1 MPKRP
6 VSAYPSSALGAALVA
21 LASPPTAAA
30 QGGTGSP
37 PAGGAEV
44 EQIIIAT
51 AGALVLTGVL
61 LFLGV
66 GHRRRGNR
74 VLARIGAYAER
85 KTGLPD
91 WAAVPAVLIT
101 VSLITA
107 LFGMLW
113 DISLHIA
120 EGRDAG
126 PLANPAHYFILIGLF
141 GVFASGFISMVL
153 PQGRPS
159 RSAVHIAGDWYAP
172 LGGILITACGAF
184 SLVGFPLDDVWH
196 NLFGQD
202 VTLWGPTHLM
212 LIGGAAMTLVG
223 LAVLLVEGRRA
234 NAEATGRE
242 EKRWIGQMRRIA
254 LPGAFL
260 LGLSTFQAEF
270 DFGVPQFRF
279 VFHPMLVLFAA
290 GAALVAARV
299 WLGRWAALGAV
310 AFFIVLRG
318 VITLLVGPVLGEPTP
333 LFPLYL
339 VEAAIVELVA
349 WRIPRTR
356 PLALGAACGVLIGAV
371 GLAAEWGW
379 THLVFS
385 LPWPSTLLPEGA
397 LLGFGMA
404 VAGSLIGAWIGARLA
419 ADEIRRTTSLRFAAI
434 SAAAATAAM
443 VALAL
448 PKPAEP
454 GATVTATVSDAIPG
468 PNRAVNATLNV
479 TPPGVAGD
487 AEWLTVTSWQG
498 GGLVVDRLRRLAPG
512 TYATTEP
519 IPVHANW
526 KSMVRLHEGASIMSV
541 PLFLPEDPAI
551 PVAGVP
557 ADPRFTRA
565 FVADRLVLQREQKTA
580 ALALWTAAY
589 GAVLGITLGFLI
601 LLAWGVHRVAV
612 SDAEPTPR
620 RPKSEPAS
628 GAALRGG
635 PAPAS
640 G

>member
-1 MPKRP
+1 MPMRFLT
-6 VSAYPSSALGAALVA
+6 AHPSTAIGAALA
-21 LASPPTAAA
+21 LLLAAPATATA
-30 QGGTGSP
+30 QGGTA
-37 PAGGAEV
+37 PAGGAELD
-44 EQIIIAT
+44 QIIIAT
-51 AGALVLTGVL
+51 AGAVVLTGVL
-61 LFLGV
+61 LFLGI
-66 GHRRRGNR
+66 GHRRGGNR

-85 KTGLPD
+85 RTGLPD
-91 WAAVPAVLIT
+91 WAAVPAALIT
-101 VSLITA
+101 GSLITA

-153 PQGRPS
+153 PKGRPS

-172 LGGILITACGAF
+172 LGAVLITACGAF

-234 NAEATGRE
+234 NAETVGRE
-242 EKRWIGQMRRIA
+242 EQRWVGWMRHVA

-290 GAALVAARV
+290 AAALVAARV

-318 VITLLVGPVLGEPTP
+318 VITLLVGPILGEPTP

-349 WRIPRTR
+349 WRLPRTR
-356 PLALGAACGVLIGAV
+356 PLALGAVCGVLIGTV

-379 THLVFS
+379 TQLVFS

-404 VAGSLIGAWIGARLA
+404 LAGSLIGAWIGARLA
-419 ADEIRRTTSLRFAAI
+419 ADEITRTKPLRFAAI
-434 SAAAATAAM
+434 GAAAATAAM

-448 PKPAEP
+448 PKPADP
-454 GATVTATVSDAIPG
+454 GVTVTATVSDAIPG
-468 PNRAVNATLNV
+468 PNRAVNAIINV
-479 TPPGVAGD
+479 TPPKVAGD
-487 AEWLTVTSWQG
+487 AEWLTVTAWQG
-498 GGLVVDRLRRLAPG
+498 GGLIVDRLRRLAPG

-519 IPVHANW
+519 IPVFPNW
-526 KSMVRLHEGASIMSV
+526 KSMVRLHEGAAIMSAPV
-541 PLFLPEDPAI
+541 FLPEDPAI

-557 ADPRFTRA
+557 AEPRFTRE

-580 ALALWTAAY
+580 APALWTAAY

-612 SDAEPTPR
+612 NDAEETRR
-620 RPKSEPAS
+620 RPESEPK
-628 GAALRGG
+628 GGTALRGG
-635 PAPAS
+635 PATAS

>member
-1 MPKRP
+1 MQLRP
-6 VSAYPSSALGAALVA
+6 RVASSSAFVALLA
-21 LASPPTAAA
+21 ILASPSTAAA
-30 QGGTGSP
+30 QGGNP
-37 PAGGAEV
+37 PAGGAELD
-44 EQIIIAT
+44 QIIIAT
-51 AGALVLTGVL
+51 AGALLLTGVL

-66 GHRRRGNR
+66 GHRTGRNR
-74 VLARIGAYAER
+74 LLARIGSYAER
-85 KTGLPD
+85 KTGFPD
-91 WAAVPAVLIT
+91 WAAVPALLIT
-101 VSLITA
+101 GSLITA

-153 PQGRPS
+153 PQGKPS

-172 LGGILITACGAF
+172 LGGVLITACGAF

-234 NAEATGRE
+234 NAETAARGERS
-242 EKRWIGQMRRIA
+242 WMSQMTHIA

-310 AFFIVLRG
+310 GFFLVLRG
-318 VITLLVGPVLGEPTP
+318 VIAVLVGPVLGEPTP
-333 LFPLYL
+333 VFPLYL

-349 WRIPRTR
+349 WRLPRTR
-356 PLALGAACGVLIGAV
+356 PLALGAVCGVLIGTV

-379 THLVFS
+379 THLAFP

-419 ADEIRRTTSLRFAAI
+419 ADEITRARSLRFAAI
-434 SAAAATAAM
+434 GAAAAAAAM

-454 GATVTATVSDAIPG
+454 GVTVTATVSDATPG
-468 PNRAVNATLNV
+468 PERAVNATVNV
-479 TPPGVAGD
+479 TPPNVAGD

-498 GGLVVDRLRRLAPG
+498 GGLVVDRLRQIAPG

-519 IPVHANW
+519 IPAHASW
-526 KSMVRLHEGASIMSV
+526 KSMIRLHEGASIMSV
-541 PLFLPEDPAI
+541 PIFLPADPAI
-551 PVAGVP
+551 PVPGVP
-557 ADPRFTRA
+557 ADPQFTRP

-580 ALALWTAAY
+580 APALWTAAY
-589 GAVLGITLGFLI
+589 GAVLAITLGFLL

-612 SDAEPTPR
+612 SDAEEAQR
-620 RPKSEPAS
+620 RRRSEPKG
-628 GAALRGG
+628 GAAIRGG

>member
-1 MPKRP
+1 MLNRP
-6 VSAYPSSALGAALVA
+6 LYRYGHGTVRAVLVLLACPAA
-21 LASPPTAAA
+21 AAA
-30 QGGTGSP
+30 QGGAGSP
-37 PAGGAEV
+37 PAGGAEIG
-44 EQIIIAT
+44 QIIIAT

-66 GHRRRGNR
+66 GHRTGRNR
-74 VLARIGAYAER
+74 VLARLGSYAEK
-85 KTGLPD
+85 KTGFPD
-91 WAAVPAVLIT
+91 WAAIPAILIT
-101 VSLITA
+101 GSLITA

-113 DISLHIA
+113 DISLHIG
-120 EGRDAG
+120 EGRDSG

-141 GVFASGFISMVL
+141 GVFSSGFISMVL

-159 RSAVHIAGDWYAP
+159 RSAVHITGDWYAP
-172 LGGILITACGAF
+172 VGGILITACGAF

-223 LAVLLVEGRRA
+223 LAVLLVEARRA
-234 NAEATGRE
+234 NAETPERAEHGWVR
-242 EKRWIGQMRRIA
+242 QMRRIA

-290 GAALVAARV
+290 GAALLAARV

-318 VITLLVGPVLGEPTP
+318 IITVLVGPVLGEPTP
-333 LFPLYL
+333 VFPLYL
-339 VEAAIVELVA
+339 AEAAIVELVA
-349 WRIPRTR
+349 WRLPRTR
-356 PLALGAACGVLIGAV
+356 PLALGGVCGVLIGTV

-379 THLVFS
+379 THLVFA
-385 LPWPSTLLPEGA
+385 LPWPSNLLPEGA

-419 ADEIRRTTSLRFAAI
+419 ADEIPRAKSLRFAAI
-434 SAAAATAAM
+434 GAAAATAVM
-443 VALAL
+443 VGIAL

-454 GATVTATVSDAIPG
+454 GITASAVVRDAVPG
-468 PNRAVNATLNV
+468 PNRAVNAMINV
-479 TPPGVAGD
+479 APPGVAGA

-498 GGLVVDRLRRLAPG
+498 GGLVVDRLRRIGPG
-512 TYATTEP
+512 AYATTEP

-526 KSMVRLHEGASIMSV
+526 KSMIRLHEGAAVMSA

-557 ADPRFTRA
+557 AEPRFARA

-580 ALALWTAAY
+580 APALWTAAY
-589 GAVLGITLGFLI
+589 GVVLGITLAFLV
-601 LLAWGVHRVAV
+601 LLTWGVHRVAV
-612 SDAEPTPR
+612 SDVEEVGRQP
-620 RPKSEPAS
+620 RPKREG
-628 GAALRGG
+628 GATRRGG

>member
-1 MPKRP
+1 MQLRP
-6 VSAYPSSALGAALVA
+6 RVASSSAFVALLA
-21 LASPPTAAA
+21 ILASPSIAAA
-30 QGGTGSP
+30 QGGTA
-37 PAGGAEV
+37 PAGGAELD
-44 EQIIIAT
+44 QIIIAT
-51 AGALVLTGVL
+51 AGALLLTGVL

-66 GHRRRGNR
+66 GHRTGRNR
-74 VLARIGAYAER
+74 VLARIGSYAER
-85 KTGLPD
+85 KTGFPD
-91 WAAVPAVLIT
+91 WAAVPALLIT
-101 VSLITA
+101 GSLITA

-126 PLANPAHYFILIGLF
+126 PLANPAHYFILFGLF

-153 PQGRPS
+153 PQGKPS
-159 RSAVHIAGDWYAP
+159 RSAVHISGDWYAP
-172 LGGILITACGAF
+172 LGGVLITACGAF

-234 NAEATGRE
+234 NAETAARGER
-242 EKRWIGQMRRIA
+242 RWMSQMTHIA

-310 AFFIVLRG
+310 GFFLVLRG
-318 VITLLVGPVLGEPTP
+318 VIAVLVGPVLGEPTP
-333 LFPLYL
+333 VFPLYL
-339 VEAAIVELVA
+339 VEAAIVELAA
-349 WRIPRTR
+349 WRLPRTR
-356 PLALGAACGVLIGAV
+356 PLALGAVCGVAIGTV

-379 THLVFS
+379 THLVFP
-385 LPWPSTLLPEGA
+385 LPWPSTLLPEAA

-419 ADEIRRTTSLRFAAI
+419 ADEITRARSLRFAAI
-434 SAAAATAAM
+434 GAAAAAAAM

-454 GATVTATVSDAIPG
+454 GVTVTATVSDATPG
-468 PNRAVNATLNV
+468 PERGVNTIVNV
-479 TPPGVAGD
+479 TPPNVAGD

-498 GGLVVDRLRRLAPG
+498 GGLVVDRLRQIAPG

-519 IPVHANW
+519 IPAHASW
-526 KSMVRLHEGASIMSV
+526 KSMIRLHEGASIMSV
-541 PLFLPEDPAI
+541 PIFLPADPAI
-551 PVAGVP
+551 PVPGVP
-557 ADPRFTRA
+557 AEPQFTRP

-580 ALALWTAAY
+580 APALWTAAY
-589 GAVLGITLGFLI
+589 GAVLAITLGFLL

-612 SDAEPTPR
+612 SDAEETQR
-620 RPKSEPAS
+620 RPRSEPKG
-628 GAALRGG
+628 GAAIRGG